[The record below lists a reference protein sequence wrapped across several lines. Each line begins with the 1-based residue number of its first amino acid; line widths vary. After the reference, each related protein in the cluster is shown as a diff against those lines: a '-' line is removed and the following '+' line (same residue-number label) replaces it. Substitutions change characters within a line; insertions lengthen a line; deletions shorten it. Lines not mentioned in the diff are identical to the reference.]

1 MKKIYLRRTAK
12 IIAFILCFAIV
23 FFALNVV
30 FSNLYISRTPIK
42 SFYHLEKN
50 SADAVFFGP
59 SQMMRGVNSIKITDE
74 YGIPSF
80 SFGGNSQPLEMS
92 YYYLIETLKR
102 QKPKVVGVEISKIF
116 DAKITPERVISS
128 YSEMP
133 LNAEKYNSLIE
144 VFDGDKLKAAKTCV
158 PLIAN
163 HSWWNQMNLLQIVG
177 DLLSDHSEEYKRR
190 GFYISYEAEPQK
202 IEFLNGGVRR
212 NS

>member
-12 IIAFILCFAIV
+12 IIAFILCFIVV
-23 FFALNVV
+23 FFALNAL
-30 FSNLYISRTPIK
+30 FSDMYSTRVR
-42 SFYHLEKN
+42 SFYHMEKD
-50 SADAVFFGP
+50 SIDAIFFGP
-59 SQMMRGVNSIKITDE
+59 SQSYCAINAQKITEE
-74 YGIPSF
+74 YGISSF
-80 SFGGNSQPLEMS
+80 DFCADGQPLVMT
-92 YYYLIETLKR
+92 YYYLREALKR